1 MEIIYLKDKKQL
13 DSFLETYSSVSS
25 GGAEFL
31 QSFDWGEIGIKRG
44 EEILRLA
51 VIDEAKKIVCAITLI
66 KKEIAFGFY
75 YLYAPR
81 GPVYNYKL
89 LDNKSSD
96 LYRKIRNFLFSEI
109 NKIYCSALFLRFEE
123 GAEIYAFEN
132 KTRKTDKKKIKKTID
147 LQPKKTLILDL
158 DKSEEEL
165 LKEMHQKTRYNIRLA
180 EKKGVKIIEGLVDF
194 ETELSRKSSLSE
206 LWRLLNITGE
216 RDGFRL
222 HALSHYRSLLEAERE
237 TVRIYFAS
245 YKNKNIAVVLTYSF
259 GDKVTYLHGA
269 SDNEFR
275 SVMAPYLLQFEIIKK
290 AKAAG
295 YKYYDFFGID
305 EKKWPGVTRFKLG
318 FGGRSLEYSGTKDFI
333 FRPLSYWFYEIF
345 RKLRRLI

>member
-1 MEIIYLKDKKQL
+1 MEIIYLNDGEQL
-13 DSFLETYSSVSS
+13 DSFIKDSSFLASS

-31 QSFDWGEIGIKRG
+31 QSFKWGEIARERG
-44 EEILRLA
+44 EEILRLG
-51 VIDEAKKIVCAITLI
+51 VINEAKKIVCAVTLI
-66 KKEIAFGFY
+66 KKELLFGFY

-81 GPVYNYKL
+81 GPVYHYRL

-96 LYRKIRNFLFSEI
+96 LYLKIKKFLFLEI
-109 NKIYCSALFLRFEE
+109 GKIYQKALFLRFEE
-123 GAEIYAFEN
+123 GAEIFAFQN
-132 KTRKTDKKKIKKTID
+132 KVKDSDQKRIKKTID

-158 DKSEEEL
+158 KKSEEEL

-180 EKKGVKIIEGLVDF
+180 EKKGVKIVESLLED
-194 ETELSRKSSLSE
+194 EKELENNLSE
-206 LWRLLNITGE
+206 LWRLLNITGA

-222 HALSHYRSLLEAERE
+222 HSRAHYQGLLRDKSGL
-237 TVRIYFAS
+237 IKLYFAR
-245 YKNKNIAVVLTYSF
+245 YKNKNIATALLCFY

-275 SVMAPYLLQFEIIKK
+275 SVMAPYLLQWEMIKK
-290 AKAAG
+290 AKSET
-295 YKYYDFFGID
+295 YQYYDFFGID

-318 FGGRSLEYSGTKDFI
+318 FGGRIIEYPGTFDFI
-333 FRPLSYWFYEIF
+333 FKPCLYWSYAII